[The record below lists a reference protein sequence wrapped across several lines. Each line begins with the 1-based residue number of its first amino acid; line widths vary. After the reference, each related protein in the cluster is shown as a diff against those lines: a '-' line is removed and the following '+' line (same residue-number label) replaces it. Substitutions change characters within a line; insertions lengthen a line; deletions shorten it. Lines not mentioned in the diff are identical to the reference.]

1 MPTSPPAIHSPGAR
15 RRRAA
20 RATLIARTALAAL
33 LLAGA
38 CGAALA
44 GADAR
49 VFPVAGVF
57 WTENNTAIDQRYLRA
72 QDTAKLAQQVKAAL
86 DAAFSGR
93 IGVLNKQTAGDT
105 FAVSFHL
112 TRMASYTAKKA
123 DRNVELRTPVTGSIY
138 FTNVVTGEILF
149 TATSTNAAI
158 ALLAPQALEGVGRQ
172 AEEDKLYT
180 ASLTALIEQLSKKA
194 GADFQ
199 PRAIEANVT
208 GNSNGLLLLS
218 AGYKQGLQS
227 GDNLEDERG
236 NLIKVVYAGGNY
248 AAAQVVLAD
257 DVRTGATFHKFV
269 VGKIDGRLRPR
280 AAVVT
285 GQVPAGFSAEYLTQL
300 FSEELGAKAP
310 LTMVQVNP
318 GFASLLNAVVQKADL
333 SNKSTAQ
340 RDTPDLLIRLRIGE
354 PVQYETT
361 TNLNFQSTRGVAA
374 EAYAEL
380 IDTSGRVLF
389 AASGRDSQKT
399 TVTNGLDLAP
409 AARREIA
416 IKNALLTL
424 AQSMGNMAEAKPDTA
439 KVVRAG
445 ADGVFVSTPEQ
456 VYAGKAPG
464 YVLHPTQFTV
474 GGKTMTLPFPLYE
487 AVAEQRAGTE
497 TRLGNL
503 LPLTKDKPA
512 VAPGDLFE
520 VLRLGT
526 APKSATA
533 FSLCPD
539 SENLG
544 SVTTPQFDNLAS
556 VALAQAMPGQYYAAD
571 VRKLADET
579 ISVRNGFNSNLQWD
593 IPAVRT
599 CIQPVQRVDAGA
611 EECGEACQKSMTA
624 RYTLRVRTDNVV
636 GAKLGLESKF
646 RSSGYQKSSGAADVA
661 QMIQL
666 DVIDEAQKLLSGL
679 ATKLVLPTN

>member
-1 MPTSPPAIHSPGAR
+1 MFVSPSPAW
-15 RRRAA
+15 RRAA
-20 RATLIARTALAAL
+20 SAL

-38 CGAALA
+38 AGAALA

-57 WTENNTAIDQRYLRA
+57 WTDNNSAIDQRFLRA
-72 QDTAKLAQQVKAAL
+72 QDAPRLAQQVKAAL
-86 DAAFSGR
+86 DAAFAGR
-93 IGVLNKQTAGDT
+93 TGVLTRQTAGST

-112 TRMASYTAKKA
+112 TRMASYRADKA

-138 FTNVVTGEILF
+138 FTNVVTGEILY
-149 TATSTNAAI
+149 TATSTNAAV
-158 ALLAPQALEGVGRQ
+158 ALLARQALQGDGMQR
-172 AEEDKLYT
+172 EEDKLYA
-180 ASLTALIEQLSKKA
+180 ASLAQLIAQLSKQA
-194 GADFQ
+194 GQEFQ
-199 PRAIEANVT
+199 PRAVEASVN

-227 GDNLEDERG
+227 GDSLEDDQG
-236 NLIKVVYAGGNY
+236 NLIKVAYAGADY

-257 DVRTGATFHKFV
+257 DVRNGAVFRKFV

-280 AAVVT
+280 AAVVA
-285 GQVPAGFSAEYLTQL
+285 GQVPEGFSSEYLTQL

-318 GFASLLNAVVQKADL
+318 GFSQLLQSVVQQADL
-333 SNKSTAQ
+333 SNSSTAQ
-340 RDTPDLLIRLRIGE
+340 RDTPDLLIRLRIGD
-354 PVQYETT
+354 PIQYETA
-361 TNLNFQSTRGVAA
+361 TNLGFQTTRGVAA

-389 AASGRDSQKT
+389 AASGRDSQKIS
-399 TVTNGLDLAP
+399 VTNGLDLAP

-424 AQSMGNMAEAKPDTA
+424 AQNMGGMAEARPESA
-439 KVVRAG
+439 KVARAG
-445 ADGVFVSTPEQ
+445 ADGVYVSTPGQ
-456 VYAGKAPG
+456 VYAAKAPG
-464 YVLHPTQFTV
+464 YVLHPTKFTV
-474 GGKTMTLPFPLYE
+474 SGKPVTLLFPLAE
-487 AVAEQRAGTE
+487 AVAEQRAGDD

-503 LPLTKDKPA
+503 LPLTRDKSA
-512 VAPGDLFE
+512 VAPGDVFE
-520 VLRLGT
+520 VLRLGAT
-526 APKSATA
+526 PKSAA
-533 FSLCPD
+533 LFSLCPD

-544 SVTTPQFDNLAS
+544 SVATPQFDNLVS
-556 VALAQAMPGQYYAAD
+556 VALAQAMPGQYYAAE
-571 VRKLADET
+571 VRKLADDT

-593 IPAVRT
+593 IPAVHT
-599 CIQPVQRVDAGA
+599 CVQPVQRVDVVA
-611 EECGEACQKSMTA
+611 EECADSCQKATTA

-646 RSSGYQKSSGAADVA
+646 RSSGYQKSSNPADV
-661 QMIQL
+661 MHLLQL

-679 ATKLVLPTN
+679 ATKLVLPSN